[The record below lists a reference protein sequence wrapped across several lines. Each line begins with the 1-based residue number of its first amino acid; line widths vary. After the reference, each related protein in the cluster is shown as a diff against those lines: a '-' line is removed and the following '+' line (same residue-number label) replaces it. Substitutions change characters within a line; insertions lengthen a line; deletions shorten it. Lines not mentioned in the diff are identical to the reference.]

1 MNNVYKTQGVDKK
14 SIGFKRRYK
23 DVKENPSEL
32 VKYYLVRDR
41 EIRKRNGLKK
51 NLVKLKTAA

>member
-23 DVKENPSEL
+23 DNKRESVRVSEIL
-32 VKYYLVRDR
+32 FEQR
-41 EIRKRNGLKK
+41 
-51 NLVKLKTAA
+51 

>member
-32 VKYYLVRDR
+32 VKYYLVEIEKSER
-41 EIRKRNGLKK
+41 EMD
-51 NLVKLKTAA
+51 